1 MRPLLASLALLA
13 VAALPARAAGLRFE
27 RVWLQWHDADSFQSF
42 SEYHSGRE
50 LVGHWT
56 VLRTQPDDRTGLYF
70 LVRVE
75 NPGAVSNGTI
85 VVHVISPESIDT
97 RVYSFPVEV
106 PAGSRL
112 FVVGLTGTDWALARA
127 QPVAWNVELQ
137 APDGTVL
144 AKKSSFLWE
153 KPGH

>member
-13 VAALPARAAGLRFE
+13 ALVAPAAAADLRFE

-42 SEYHSGRE
+42 YEYHTGRE
-50 LVGHWT
+50 LVGKWT

-70 LVRVE
+70 LVRIN
-75 NPGAVSNGTI
+75 NPGTVTTGTI

-97 RVYSFPVEV
+97 RLYSFPVEV

-112 FVVGLTGTDWALARA
+112 FVVGLTGSDWALGRA

-137 APDGTVL
+137 GTDGAVL
-144 AKKSSFLWE
+144 AKKASFLWE